1 VKKHTSRNTT
11 DGDPDTGDIVC
22 QPVDKATASKLDVDC
37 KLDGFNITREV
48 LKNIVT
54 DKPTP
59 ITRPLTA
66 ETLAKKSG
74 KK

>member
-1 VKKHTSRNTT
+1 L
-11 DGDPDTGDIVC
+11 DI
-22 QPVDKATASKLDVDC
+22 DC
-37 KLDGFNITREV
+37 TLDGLNITREA

-59 ITRPLTA
+59 ITRPLTN
-66 ETLAKKSG
+66 ETLAQKSG